1 MSSTDPEKASSTPAE
16 PSGTPMTVEAAVAQ
30 PENTLDRVE
39 TRASILYDSISL
51 WRKCLIV
58 FACSWG
64 ALAACFSSTS
74 LLSAS
79 KEISEDLNTTSQV
92 VTLSTAGLLLAMS
105 LSALVWSPIA
115 SVSGTRGL
123 VSLYWLTVT

>member
-1 MSSTDPEKASSTPAE
+1 MSSVDPEKPTSMPI
-16 PSGTPMTVEAAVAQ
+16 GNPMTAEAAVSQ
-30 PENTLDRVE
+30 PENTLDRVD
-39 TRASILYDSISL
+39 TRASIMYDSEPL
-51 WRKCLIV
+51 WRKCIIV

-79 KEISEDLNTTSQV
+79 KEISDDLDTTSQV

-105 LSALVWSPIA
+105 MSALVWSPIA
-115 SVSGTRGL
+115 SVSRCD
-123 VSLYWLTVT
+123 SS